1 MVHFLKRCKKL
12 MNAEELKEPI
22 LGMFKDLLV
31 LNEKMKEKISMS
43 NLNLYIYK
51 TK

>member
-1 MVHFLKRCKKL
+1 

-22 LGMFKDLLV
+22 LGMFKDLVV
-31 LNEKMKEKISMS
+31 LNEKIKEKISMS